1 MMVEWIMIVNVIV
14 ITILVSISSVRRL
27 IRKEHTHKLFRT
39 LDRVAVV
46 SLILG
51 IFGLLLFSFL

>member
-1 MMVEWIMIVNVIV
+1 MMVEWVMIANVIV
-14 ITILVSISSVRRL
+14 IAILVSISSVRRL

-46 SLILG
+46 ALILG
-51 IFGLLLFSFL
+51 IAGLILFSF